1 MKDYLNEYYIKYL
14 KSKKDFDSF
23 CVHYHLDK
31 KIFLNYINQ
40 NNYNLNKH
48 DIELK
53 KLMKKCSEHKRQL
66 IYYESKIKE
75 YKLRIKDIERKQKAI
90 SKSLDT
96 YNILKSEG
104 NTDNYNPKTLKHDI
118 QANAKQIKQ
127 IREYISEE
135 NKIEHCMEI
144 KYYN

>member
-40 NNYNLNKH
+40 NDYKLNKY
-48 DIELK
+48 DVEIT
-53 KLMKKCSEHKRQL
+53 KLLKKCSEHKRQL

-75 YKLRIKDIERKQKAI
+75 YKLRIKNIERQQNAIQKRLDTHVI
-90 SKSLDT
+90 SKL
-96 YNILKSEG
+96 EE
-104 NTDNYNPKTLKHDI
+104 NTDNYNDNTLKCDI
-118 QANAKQIKQ
+118 EANAKQIKQ
-127 IREYISEE
+127 IMEYVYED
-135 NKIEHCMEI
+135 NRIEHCMEI